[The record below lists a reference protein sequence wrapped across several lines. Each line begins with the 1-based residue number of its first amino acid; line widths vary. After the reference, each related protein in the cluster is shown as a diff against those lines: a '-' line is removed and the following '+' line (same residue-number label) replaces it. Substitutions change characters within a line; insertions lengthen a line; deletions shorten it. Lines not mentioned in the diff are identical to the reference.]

1 MWIDDAQCSAVWCV
15 SPHCTHD
22 TATGCRVL
30 SVFEDVKHVERDA
43 ANTVSWAGA
52 GLRALSVEVLAS
64 PARPRAV
71 VTGTEIYFGTCTG
84 GAHGG
89 WAGAGAKGLGWRSDF

>member
-43 ANTVSWAGA
+43 ANTASWAGA

-71 VTGTEIYFGTCTG
+71 VTGG
-84 GAHGG
+84 GGRIGG
-89 WAGAGAKGLGWRSDF
+89 RGVGAGAKGLVGGPSF